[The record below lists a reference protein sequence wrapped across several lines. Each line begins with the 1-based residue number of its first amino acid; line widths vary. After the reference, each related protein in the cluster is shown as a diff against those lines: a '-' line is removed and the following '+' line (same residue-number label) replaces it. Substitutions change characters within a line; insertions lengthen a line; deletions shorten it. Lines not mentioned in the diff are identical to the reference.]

1 MLANDSTDLLETSSA
16 VKKSFGL
23 VFTMGMICGVP
34 ANLLALVYFC
44 KRQSNPASNKRYMTL
59 LYRVITLVDTLIC
72 LLVFPL
78 VESLWRI
85 SRDEDEK
92 TNNARQGGR
101 INNDTLQSLPTLFG
115 EPTFCTIWGLLWNV
129 LSVLSVYLVGILS
142 FSRCQL
148 LLHPL
153 STLNIFRPALLL
165 SFLTLFIVVEKLVA
179 HLATSSFYKGVEYG
193 FDRKL
198 GVCYVL
204 SEENSSDY
212 ILAQSVMFTI
222 LLGLPVLPIIGSFV
236 VSVYKLREA
245 RMRERKVKSGDTSK
259 HRQAT
264 TTVILI
270 TGMYILCNL
279 PVLSFYMFIWVGGY
293 TCFFKALSEDLEG
306 QKKICAGSSLRKRE
320 LLMMSMIW
328 VACYTLLVL
337 INSTLNPLIYFTRI
351 KELRDSLAKQRD
363 TILRRFK
370 RVDSNVEEDMREEI
384 IRTLGMR
391 TSKCEKLL
399 RRTFYFVCG

>member
-1 MLANDSTDLLETSSA
+1 MSAHDTVAELADFKHLRETSSD
-16 VKKSFGL
+16 VKKSFVV
-23 VFTMGMICGVP
+23 VFVMGMIFGVP

-44 KRQSNPASNKRYMTL
+44 KRQSNPASNKRYTTL

-85 SRDEDEK
+85 SSHEDGK
-92 TNNARQGGR
+92 TNNAK
-101 INNDTLQSLPTLFG
+101 ISKDTLPPLPTLFG
-115 EPTFCTIWGLLWNV
+115 EPTFCTIWGLSWNV

-153 STLNIFRPALLL
+153 STLNIFKPALLL

-179 HLATSSFYKGVEYG
+179 HLATSSFYKDVEYG
-193 FDRKL
+193 FDRNL
-198 GVCYVL
+198 GVCYIL

-212 ILAQSVMFTI
+212 IIAQSVMFTI

-245 RMRERKVKSGDTSK
+245 QKRERKVKSGDSSK
-259 HRQAT
+259 HREAS

-279 PVLSFYMFIWVGGY
+279 PVLFFYMFIWVGGY
-293 TCFFKALSEDLEG
+293 TCFFKALSEDLEK
-306 QKKICAGSSLRKRE
+306 QEKICANSSLEREE
-320 LLMMSMIW
+320 LLVMSMIW
-328 VACYTLLVL
+328 IACYTLLIL

-351 KELRDSLAKQRD
+351 KELRESLVKQRD

-370 RVDSNVEEDMREEI
+370 KGDSRVEEERREEI
-384 IRTLGMR
+384 RNTRDENI
-391 TSKCEKLL
+391 
-399 RRTFYFVCG
+399 